1 MGSYYTD
8 LGYVFN
14 LRKVY
19 AMVDDSIDESFIDEF
34 IAECSDMIDE
44 IEPQMAAAASL
55 SKPLATALFRPVHS
69 IKGVSASLGF
79 EKFSHVV
86 HEAENL
92 LCMFTSHN
100 YESEDRKY
108 LDFFLHFFDF
118 VRKSFDIIREEKSDA
133 NCMQDGE
140 PLIAD
145 AAKLK
150 NDLSAE
156 KMAATSPPSA
166 ATNLTIEID
175 EPVTPPT
182 VQEGQDSNSDSE
194 PEERIELGQEMV
206 DAFVAESLDAFSIVE
221 DKLLSLSKELDNK
234 ENIHEV
240 YRLLH
245 SFKGNCGIFGLGN
258 LETFSH
264 RIESLLQSILGG
276 KVTAT
281 ENIINSL
288 IPMVDV
294 IKNIVIG
301 IKTGGS
307 GEVNNLDLYLE
318 MLDSFLSTGSLVQE
332 NKVEESVEVASVPAP
347 SAASP
352 SAPAKTTPPSITAA
366 KAEAKAQTQVAAVA
380 NPKVASIDRQDI
392 RVDIA
397 KLDILNN
404 LVGELVTAK
413 NMVAEEMFTTPPNIE
428 SMQKTLRFLE
438 RITNDLQDVAMNIRM
453 IPVSG
458 LFKKMIRIV
467 HDISIKSGKEVNFK
481 FFGEDTEIDKT
492 VIEKIGD
499 PLVHMIRNAVD
510 HGIEPLEKRA
520 ENGKPRAGQVTLTA
534 KNEAGEIWI
543 ILKDDGRG
551 LNKEKILEKAIAQGL
566 VQGDGSNLTDK
577 QIFDFIFAAGFST
590 AEKVTDISGRGVG
603 MDVVRQNIQAIK
615 GRVDIQS
622 VIGEGTTFT
631 IKIPLTLAIIQGMLL
646 QVGRLKYTVPIEN
659 IRETVKITD
668 EIITHPVEDHELIK
682 IRDQMIPI
690 FRLSKLHNIPDAVS
704 DLGEGLLV
712 IIENRGFVMAL
723 LIDQILG
730 QHETVVKPLPKFFKA
745 LNGVSGC
752 SILGNGEA
760 SLILDVGTLIDFMQK
775 KVSAL

>member
-1 MGSYYTD
+1 
-8 LGYVFN
+8 
-14 LRKVY
+14 
-19 AMVDDSIDESFIDEF
+19 MVDDSIDESFIDEF

-55 SKPLATALFRPVHS
+55 NKALATALFRPVHS

-92 LCMFTSHN
+92 LCMFTTHN

-118 VRKSFDIIREEKSDA
+118 VRKSFEIIREEKSDVH
-133 NCMQDGE
+133 CMEEGE
-140 PLIAD
+140 PLIVE

-150 NDLSAE
+150 NDLSVE
-156 KMAATSPPSA
+156 KMTGASAPVAAQI
-166 ATNLTIEID
+166 IEAEEVSTPIQQPID
-175 EPVTPPT
+175 NEPT
-182 VQEGQDSNSDSE
+182 E

-206 DAFVAESLDAFSIVE
+206 DAFVAESLDAFNIVE

-276 KVTAT
+276 KINAT

-318 MLDSFLSTGSLVQE
+318 MLDSFLSTGSLIQE
-332 NKVEESVEVASVPAP
+332 SKSEEASESVSISAP
-347 SAASP
+347 VQATAAAAS
-352 SAPAKTTPPSITAA
+352 AKTTPPSVNAA
-366 KAEAKAQTQVAAVA
+366 KAEAKAQTQAATVAT
-380 NPKVASIDRQDI
+380 PKVASIDRQDI

-413 NMVAEEMFTTPPNIE
+413 NMVAEEMFTTPPNVE

-453 IPVSG
+453 VPVSG

-510 HGIEPLEKRA
+510 HGIEPPEVRG

-551 LNKEKILEKAIAQGL
+551 LHKDKILAKAIAQGL
-566 VQGDGSNLTDK
+566 VQGDGSNLSDK

-659 IRETVKITD
+659 IRETVKITN
-668 EIITHPVEDHELIK
+668 EVITHPVEDQELIQ

-730 QHETVVKPLPKFFKA
+730 QHETVVKPLPKFFRA

>member
-1 MGSYYTD
+1 
-8 LGYVFN
+8 
-14 LRKVY
+14 
-19 AMVDDSIDESFIDEF
+19 MVDDSIDESFIDEF

-55 SKPLATALFRPVHS
+55 DKALATALFRPVHS

-100 YESEDRKY
+100 YESSDRKY
-108 LDFFLHFFDF
+108 LDFFLNFFDF
-118 VRKSFDIIREEKSDA
+118 VRKSFIIIREEKNDDKCVA
-133 NCMQDGE
+133 DGE
-140 PLIAD
+140 PLISD
-145 AAKLK
+145 AVTLK
-150 NDLSAE
+150 SQLTAGKEAVVTIDLTME
-156 KMAATSPPSA
+156 KENPESQAPAIDPTKVEAS
-166 ATNLTIEID
+166 D
-175 EPVTPPT
+175 EPE
-182 VQEGQDSNSDSE
+182 Q
-194 PEERIELGQEMV
+194 RIELGQEMV
-206 DAFVAESLDAFSIVE
+206 DAFVAESLDAFGQVE
-221 DKLLSLSKELDNK
+221 EKLLALGKDLTDKEA
-234 ENIHEV
+234 IHEV

-245 SFKGNCGIFGLGN
+245 SFKGNCGIFGLSN

-264 RIESLLQSILGG
+264 RIESLLQAILSG
-276 KVTAT
+276 KLKPT
-281 ENIINSL
+281 ENIVNSV

-307 GEVNNLDLYLE
+307 GEVNNLELYLE
-318 MLDSFLSTGSLVQE
+318 MLDSFLKDAIVVPEQ
-332 NKVEESVEVASVPAP
+332 KPSVIPSV
-347 SAASP
+347 SE
-352 SAPAKTTPPSITAA
+352 A
-366 KAEAKAQTQVAAVA
+366 KAEAAAQLNTAAAPPKAAA
-380 NPKVASIDRQDI
+380 IDRQDI

-413 NMVAEEMFTTPPNIE
+413 NMVAEEMSTVPPNQE

-481 FFGEDTEIDKT
+481 FYGEETEIDKT

-510 HGIEPLEKRA
+510 HGIETPEIR
-520 ENGKPRAGQVTLTA
+520 EQQDKPRAGQVSLTA

-543 ILKDDGRG
+543 VLKDDGRG
-551 LNKEKILEKAIAQGL
+551 LNKDKILAKAISQGL
-566 VQGDGSNLTDK
+566 VQGDGSHLTDR

-622 VIGEGTTFT
+622 FIGSGTTFT

-646 QVGRLKYTVPIEN
+646 QVGKLKYTVPIEN
-659 IRETVKITD
+659 IRETVKITN
-668 EIITHPVEDHELIK
+668 EIITHPVEDQELIK

-730 QHETVVKPLPKFFKA
+730 QHETVVKPLPRFFKA

-775 KVSAL
+775 KMV

>member
-1 MGSYYTD
+1 
-8 LGYVFN
+8 
-14 LRKVY
+14 
-19 AMVDDSIDESFIDEF
+19 MVDDSIDESFIGEF

-55 SKPLATALFRPVHS
+55 EKALATALFRPVHS

-92 LCMFTSHN
+92 LCQFTTHN
-100 YESEDRKY
+100 YESTERKY
-108 LDFFLHFFDF
+108 LDFFLAFFDF
-118 VRKSFDIIREEKSDA
+118 VRKSFTIIAEEKNDEKCVEEGAVLINEAINLKGQLTGQKIEASAVNLQKEEPSELDETDHLLLK
-133 NCMQDGE
+133 DGG
-140 PLIAD
+140 
-145 AAKLK
+145 
-150 NDLSAE
+150 
-156 KMAATSPPSA
+156 
-166 ATNLTIEID
+166 D
-175 EPVTPPT
+175 EPE
-182 VQEGQDSNSDSE
+182 Q
-194 PEERIELGQEMV
+194 RIELGQEMV
-206 DAFVAESLDAFSIVE
+206 DAFVAESMDAFSQVEEKFLLLSKDLE
-221 DKLLSLSKELDNK
+221 DKES
-234 ENIHEV
+234 IHEV

-245 SFKGNCGIFGLGN
+245 SFKGNCGIFGLSH
-258 LETFSH
+258 LEAFSH
-264 RIESLLQSILGG
+264 RIESLLQSILAG
-276 KVTAT
+276 KIKPTV
-281 ENIINSL
+281 NIVNSL

-294 IKNIVIG
+294 IKNIVVG
-301 IKTGGS
+301 IKTGGP
-307 GEVNNLDLYLE
+307 GEVPNLELYLE
-318 MLDSFLSTGSLVQE
+318 MLDGFLKTAVITTDERTNS
-332 NKVEESVEVASVPAP
+332 PAP
-347 SAASP
+347 SI
-352 SAPAKTTPPSITAA
+352 PSIPSVSSVREA
-366 KAEAKAQTQVAAVA
+366 KAETVATAA
-380 NPKVASIDRQDI
+380 APQKVASLDRQDI
-392 RVDIA
+392 RVDIT

-404 LVGELVTAK
+404 LVGELVTSK
-413 NMVAEEMFTTPPNIE
+413 NMVAEEMVSVPTNQE

-438 RITNDLQDVAMNIRM
+438 RIVNDLQDIAMNIRM

-510 HGIEPLEKRA
+510 HGIEPPEVR
-520 ENGKPRAGQVTLTA
+520 EQSGKPRAGQVTLTA

-551 LNKEKILEKAIAQGL
+551 LNKDKILAKAISQGL
-566 VQGDGSNLTDK
+566 VEGDGSQLTDR

-615 GRVDIQS
+615 GRVEIQS
-622 VIGEGTTFT
+622 IIGAGTTFT

-646 QVGRLKYTVPIEN
+646 QVGKSKYTVAIEN
-659 IRETVKITD
+659 IRETVKITN
-668 EIITHPVEDHELIK
+668 EIITHPTQDQELIK

-690 FRLSKLHNIPDAVS
+690 FRLSKLHHIPNAVTNLC
-704 DLGEGLLV
+704 DGLLV
-712 IIENRGFVMAL
+712 IIESHGFVMAL

-730 QHETVVKPLPKFFKA
+730 QHETVVKPLPRFFKA

-760 SLILDVGTLIDFMQK
+760 SLILDVGTLIEFMQK
-775 KVSAL
+775 EMQ